1 MLIRIATFT
10 ENGRKKAKEIFS
22 GQNEWNCVYR
32 NGEELGEFVEEG
44 FRKRQ
49 ALLFIGACGIAVRL
63 IAPFVKDK
71 LTDSPVVVMD
81 EKGKFVIPILS
92 GHIGGANNLA
102 RKVAKMCG
110 GECVITTETDLEQ
123 RFAVDLFA
131 KEEGFRIINREG
143 IAKVSSK
150 VLRENEVTLCVEP
163 GIKIDGTKLP
173 KEVRCVVFPPKEDVD
188 IMISQRETCGYAAS
202 IYLVP
207 KKIVVG
213 VGCKKGKT
221 FEELLQ
227 FTREAI
233 AEKTWDNVKAIASI
247 DLKKDEMGLIELANY
262 YRVPFLTFTK
272 EQLKAVEGDFSGSTF
287 VESITGVDNV
297 CERAALCALGENGYL
312 IEKKKAEKGITIAI
326 AGGINE

>member
-1 MLIRIATFT
+1 M
-10 ENGRKKAKEIFS
+10 
-22 GQNEWNCVYR
+22 
-32 NGEELGEFVEEG
+32 
-44 FRKRQ
+44 
-49 ALLFIGACGIAVRL
+49 
-63 IAPFVKDK
+63 
-71 LTDSPVVVMD
+71 
-81 EKGKFVIPILS
+81 
-92 GHIGGANNLA
+92 
-102 RKVAKMCG
+102 
-110 GECVITTETDLEQ
+110 
-123 RFAVDLFA
+123 
-131 KEEGFRIINREG
+131 
-143 IAKVSSK
+143 
-150 VLRENEVTLCVEP
+150 
-163 GIKIDGTKLP
+163 
-173 KEVRCVVFPPKEDVD
+173 
-188 IMISQRETCGYAAS
+188 
-202 IYLVP
+202 
-207 KKIVVG
+207 
-213 VGCKKGKT
+213 GCKKGKT